1 MSKRD
6 NIIKWSVISIFVFLY
21 VLVSC
26 ISTIHVI
33 DFFRLSNPEWLAIT
47 LAIAFEIGA
56 AASLAAI
63 IILDKTSKSLVWMLF
78 ILITIMQMMG
88 NMYYAYTH
96 LTNYTGWS
104 ELFGMVEEEPMFQK
118 RILSI
123 VSGAILPI
131 VALGFIKSLVDYIRP
146 STVDEIRDEYE
157 AKKAIED
164 EIAREAIA
172 DFVPTNEEDLV
183 EIEKIKSEIA
193 NIESNENISEK
204 EKSRKTEQKIAKAIA
219 KNPELKKQI
228 EEKIREIDEEDTY
241 TKRETNLEEDSNTTS
256 MSRFGGM

>member
-6 NIIKWSVISIFVFLY
+6 NIIKWSVISIFVGLY
-21 VLVSC
+21 VMVSA

-63 IILDKTSKSLVWMLF
+63 IILDKTSKSLVWLLF
-78 ILITIMQMMG
+78 ILITLMQMMG
-88 NMYYAYTH
+88 NMYFAYTH
-96 LTNYTGWS
+96 LTDYKNWS
-104 ELFGMVEEEPMFQK
+104 ELFGLIEEEPIFQK

-146 STVDEIRDEYE
+146 STVEEIKEEYE
-157 AKKAIED
+157 TKKAIED
-164 EIAREAIA
+164 EIAREAIEE
-172 DFVPTNEEDLV
+172 FVPTNEEDLV

-193 NIESNENISEK
+193 KIESNDSISDK

-241 TKRETNLEEDSNTTS
+241 TKRETNEEVETETPPVRS
-256 MSRFGGM
+256 FGGM

>member
-6 NIIKWSVISIFVFLY
+6 NIIKWSIISIFVGLY
-21 VLVSC
+21 VMVSV

-33 DFFRLSNPEWLAIT
+33 DFFRLSNPNWLAIT
-47 LAIAFEIGA
+47 LAVAFEIGA

-78 ILITIMQMMG
+78 IIITLMQMMG
-88 NMYYAYTH
+88 NMYFAYTH
-96 LTNYTGWS
+96 LTDYKDWS
-104 ELFGMVEEEPMFQK
+104 ELFGIIEEEPIFQK
-118 RILSI
+118 RVLSI

-146 STVDEIRDEYE
+146 STAEDIKEEYE

-164 EIAREAIA
+164 EIAREAIEE
-172 DFVPTNEEDLV
+172 FVPTNEEDLA
-183 EIEKIKSEIA
+183 EIEKIKTEIA
-193 NIESNENISEK
+193 KIESNDEISDK

-241 TKRETNLEEDSNTTS
+241 TKSETNVEENNPPPAVK
-256 MSRFGGM
+256 FGGM